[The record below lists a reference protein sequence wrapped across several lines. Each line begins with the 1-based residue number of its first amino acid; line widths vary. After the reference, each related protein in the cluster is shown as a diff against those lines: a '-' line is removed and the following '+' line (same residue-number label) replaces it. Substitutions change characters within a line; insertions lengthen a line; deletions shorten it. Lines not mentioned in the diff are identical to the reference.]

1 MLFILLTFVLNLK
14 LFLRVH
20 QLNDSVVVVSIRHFF
35 FYSNKSDDSFMSNSV
50 MFSFFSFELNMVTQL
65 YQWGIIYDPQ
75 TQKRIKSHVPKQIKM
90 NERIESDFIQVTCGT
105 NYTLV
110 LDSNH
115 RVYIVGDEPKYG
127 RLGQGDDKTIV
138 SNLSLIK
145 GRLPPI
151 GLISS
156 GPSTSILLTI
166 DQRELWSFGKGT
178 GYQAVRIFQCEEL
191 ITHCVCGENSMIVVI
206 NGSKIQERNFNRD
219 GFTTE
224 WTCIYQLNHT
234 NDRIHHLD
242 IGSSVNGLITEQG
255 HVYLWGLTVPIGKTS
270 ITENFRNISIEN
282 ALQRDLI
289 NDRPVQISCSRGQ
302 FHAHILL
309 LTEQGC
315 IYAMGSNYKAKL
327 GIDKEQLFTG
337 EWTLI
342 ELTRQCPFKMIAAGG
357 IHSSA
362 LSVDGRVFTWGC
374 GSDGRLGHSEAQ
386 GHRYLYKE
394 NQPKPIDSLNK
405 QQVISIATSYYH
417 MAAIVVNNI

>member
-1 MLFILLTFVLNLK
+1 MG
-14 LFLRVH
+14 
-20 QLNDSVVVVSIRHFF
+20 
-35 FYSNKSDDSFMSNSV
+35 
-50 MFSFFSFELNMVTQL
+50 TQL
-65 YQWGIIYDPQ
+65 YQWGIIYDSQ
-75 TQKRIKSHVPKQIKM
+75 AQKRAKCHVPKRVGT
-90 NERIESDFIQVTCGT
+90 ERGENHFIQVACGT
-105 NYTLV
+105 NFTLV

-115 RVYIVGDEPKYG
+115 RVYVVGDEPKYG
-127 RLGQGDDKTIV
+127 RLGQGDEKTIV
-138 SNLSLIK
+138 PNLSLIK
-145 GRLPPI
+145 GRIPPI
-151 GLISS
+151 GFISS
-156 GPSTSILLTI
+156 GPSASILLTT

-178 GYQAVRIFQCEEL
+178 GCQAARVLQSDEL
-191 ITHCVCGENSMIVVI
+191 ITHCVCGENSMIVVL
-206 NGSKIQERNFNRD
+206 NGSKIHQRNFNRD

-224 WTCIYQLNHT
+224 WTCIYELEQP
-234 NDRIHHLD
+234 NDRIQSLD
-242 IGSSVNGLITEQG
+242 MGSSVNGFVTEQG
-255 HVYLWGLTVPIGKTS
+255 HVYLWGTTVPVGKIST
-270 ITENFRNISIEN
+270 TENFRDISIEN
-282 ALQRDLI
+282 PLQRDLI

-315 IYAMGSNYKAKL
+315 IYSMGSNYKAKL
-327 GIDKEQLFTG
+327 GIDKEQVFTG

-394 NQPKPIDSLNK
+394 NEPRSVDSLNK